1 MGIDKHVE
9 FVTIIIITKI
19 LDTQHNLLK
28 LTKYQFVFYF
38 FGIVFN
44 WYNMGR
50 NYLLKKIKRVCL

>member
-50 NYLLKKIKRVCL
+50 NYL